1 MSDFNLKCRK
11 FHFGWGTAPVPA
23 WGAYGAPQ
31 TTWLDLRVLLL
42 RGGEGKLGKEREV
55 MGGKGRYG
63 KGGKG
68 RGEKERE
75 EKKGKKEGL
84 GGEGCWARRPE
95 SARGPALVKDGP
107 GANKHV
113 RLFKKH

>member
-1 MSDFNLKCRK
+1 
-11 FHFGWGTAPVPA
+11 
-23 WGAYGAPQ
+23 
-31 TTWLDLRVLLL
+31 
-42 RGGEGKLGKEREV
+42 